1 MKRDYPEKKFRVFFV
16 IKSFSIDS
24 YLKSEPFSSKE
35 ELFTFMIDNEIL
47 ATG

>member
-1 MKRDYPEKKFRVFFV
+1 M
-16 IKSFSIDS
+16 DS

-47 ATG
+47 ATGW